1 MSLAHKYTWGDF
13 LKAHPEAKKK
23 ELKRTSAEGKKAF
36 EAAFKEFAKTYL
48 KEKQDQIK
56 KDSDRAT
63 KSKKE
68 LVQKLKAVDGKK
80 WHLKSKSLNVKIGR
94 FDSYL
99 AKLETEKE
107 NLSKK
112 SKSL

>member
-1 MSLAHKYTWGDF
+1 MSLAQKYTWGDF

-23 ELKRTSAEGKKAF
+23 ALKRTSAEGKKAF
-36 EAAFKEFAKTYL
+36 EAAFKEFAKGYL

-56 KDSDRAT
+56 KENDRAT
-63 KSKKE
+63 KAKKA
-68 LVQKLKAVDGKK
+68 LVQKLKGVDGKK

-99 AKLETEKE
+99 AKLETQKE
-107 NLSKK
+107 SLAKK
-112 SKSL
+112 TKSL